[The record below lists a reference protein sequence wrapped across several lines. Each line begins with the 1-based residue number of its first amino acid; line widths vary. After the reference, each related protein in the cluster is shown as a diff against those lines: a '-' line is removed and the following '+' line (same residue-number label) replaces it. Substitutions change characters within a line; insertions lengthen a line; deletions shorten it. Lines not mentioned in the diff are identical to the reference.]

1 MTSTTT
7 RRSRKNATPPI
18 LLDRVRQLQKR
29 LRRLRID
36 ALLVNNPRDIRYLT
50 GFVGDDSW
58 ALIPASSSRVHVL
71 SDSRFEE
78 QIQIEAP
85 HVISHIRRK
94 GLAEELARVRQEE
107 GFRRIGLQASY
118 ITVATRKAIEKKVG
132 ARRIKD
138 VDDGLLAQR
147 AIKDKTEIAN
157 IRKAGEIQQEAF
169 RRLLKTL
176 KAGQTENEIAA
187 RLEYE
192 MRSLGADGPSFP
204 TIVAAGANASL
215 PHAIPGQA
223 KLQRN
228 NILLVDW
235 GARYNGYCSDMTRV
249 IALGKMPAKIRE
261 IYQIV
266 LEAQLAGIEA
276 IRPGARLK
284 DVDAA
289 ARSVIEKAGYGDNF
303 GHGLGHGLGLN
314 IHELPSLGKLS
325 KGELQPGQ
333 VVTVE
338 PGIYLPGIGGVR
350 IEDDVLVTERGRQVL
365 THLPKDLDSAII

>member
-249 IALGKMPAKIRE
+249 IALVKMPAKIRE

>member
-147 AIKDKTEIAN
+147 AEGPHGALRGSRRRERQEGQRQESAKD
-157 IRKAGEIQQEAF
+157 
-169 RRLLKTL
+169 RLRHRHDDT
-176 KAGQTENEIAA
+176 ADDASSSVSG
-187 RLEYE
+187 RL
-192 MRSLGADGPSFP
+192 
-204 TIVAAGANASL
+204 V
-215 PHAIPGQA
+215 
-223 KLQRN
+223 
-228 NILLVDW
+228 
-235 GARYNGYCSDMTRV
+235 
-249 IALGKMPAKIRE
+249 
-261 IYQIV
+261 
-266 LEAQLAGIEA
+266 
-276 IRPGARLK
+276 
-284 DVDAA
+284 
-289 ARSVIEKAGYGDNF
+289 
-303 GHGLGHGLGLN
+303 
-314 IHELPSLGKLS
+314 
-325 KGELQPGQ
+325 
-333 VVTVE
+333 
-338 PGIYLPGIGGVR
+338 
-350 IEDDVLVTERGRQVL
+350 
-365 THLPKDLDSAII
+365 